1 MKYYTAISIL
11 CAVSTA
17 SVSAFVSPKS
27 SAVATTAHKNGF
39 CPTAAAP
46 NQRCGANYFTSLQAA
61 QEDTVDVVIHD
72 LHNISNFVYAFRDIR
87 AIVKTHKQGEIKTR
101 KTGWFSSEEYKVE
114 YVTPAHIITQ
124 DGGQAKDK
132 NQLLKYN
139 ITLAAIKQF
148 IEENRKWFTY
158 ENGSWKFDETRTEKT
173 EKFPVEKELEIL
185 MEDNIQI
192 IDYVSM
198 S

>member
-1 MKYYTAISIL
+1 MGETTFDLIIEDLVKIS
-11 CAVSTA
+11 A
-17 SVSAFVSPKS
+17 
-27 SAVATTAHKNGF
+27 
-39 CPTAAAP
+39 
-46 NQRCGANYFTSLQAA
+46 
-61 QEDTVDVVIHD
+61 
-72 LHNISNFVYAFRDIR
+72 FVYAFRDIR

-124 DGGQAKDK
+124 DGAQGKDK